1 MGIFSSIPPDMFMEE
16 MPATAIK
23 LIGNVVTKIKRK
35 GVWPEQLLMEIMSQI
50 GKVYIFMQPI
60 FFKVM

>member
-1 MGIFSSIPPDMFMEE
+1 MAIFSSIPPDMFMEE
-16 MPATAIK
+16 MPVMALK

-50 GKVYIFMQPI
+50 
-60 FFKVM
+60 